1 MKFEFRNFKF
11 SLKSRGFAYHTCYF
25 NQIKVL
31 IIQFTSLSAPKQ
43 LNDLKKKTKKN
54 KNKKKKKEI
63 ALDLVIPEER
73 ENSSHNSFL

>member
-31 IIQFTSLSAPKQ
+31 VIQFTSLSAPKQ
-43 LNDLKKKTKKN
+43 LNDLKKK
-54 KNKKKKKEI
+54 KKKKKEI

>member
-43 LNDLKKKTKKN
+43 LNDLKKKQKK
-54 KNKKKKKEI
+54 KQKKKKEI

>member
-31 IIQFTSLSAPKQ
+31 VIQFTSLSAPKQ
-43 LNDLKKKTKKN
+43 LNDLKKKKK
-54 KNKKKKKEI
+54 KKKKKEI

>member
-43 LNDLKKKTKKN
+43 LNDLKKKQKK
-54 KNKKKKKEI
+54 KKKKKKEI

>member
-31 IIQFTSLSAPKQ
+31 VIQFTSLSAPKQ
-43 LNDLKKKTKKN
+43 LNDLKKT

>member
-43 LNDLKKKTKKN
+43 LNDLKKKQKKQ
-54 KNKKKKKEI
+54 KQKKKKEI

>member
-31 IIQFTSLSAPKQ
+31 VIQFTSLSAPKQ
-43 LNDLKKKTKKN
+43 LNDLKKNKK
-54 KNKKKKKEI
+54 KKKKKKEI

>member
-43 LNDLKKKTKKN
+43 LNDLKKK
-54 KNKKKKKEI
+54 KKKKKEI

>member
-11 SLKSRGFAYHTCYF
+11 SLKSRGFTYHTCYF

-43 LNDLKKKTKKN
+43 LNDLKKKQKKQ
-54 KNKKKKKEI
+54 KQKKKE
-63 ALDLVIPEER
+63 R
-73 ENSSHNSFL
+73 NRSRSCHS

>member
-43 LNDLKKKTKKN
+43 LNDLKKNTKK
-54 KNKKKKKEI
+54 KKKKKKKEI

>member
-43 LNDLKKKTKKN
+43 LNDLKKK
-54 KNKKKKKEI
+54 KKKKKI

>member
-43 LNDLKKKTKKN
+43 LNDLKKKKQKKQ
-54 KNKKKKKEI
+54 KQKKKKEI

>member
-31 IIQFTSLSAPKQ
+31 VIQFTILSAPKH
-43 LNDLKKKTKKN
+43 LNEQKKKKK
-54 KNKKKKKEI
+54 KKKKKEI

>member
-31 IIQFTSLSAPKQ
+31 VIQFTSLSAPKQ
-43 LNDLKKKTKKN
+43 LNYQKKKKK
-54 KNKKKKKEI
+54 KKKKKEI

>member
-31 IIQFTSLSAPKQ
+31 VIQFTSLSAPKQ
-43 LNDLKKKTKKN
+43 LNDLKKKT
-54 KNKKKKKEI
+54 KKKKKEI

>member
-11 SLKSRGFAYHTCYF
+11 SLKRRGFAYHTCYF
-25 NQIKVL
+25 NQIKVV

-43 LNDLKKKTKKN
+43 LNDLKKK
-54 KNKKKKKEI
+54 KKKKKEI

>member
-31 IIQFTSLSAPKQ
+31 VIQFTSLSAPKQ
-43 LNDLKKKTKKN
+43 LNDLKKKK
-54 KNKKKKKEI
+54 KKKKKEI

>member
-43 LNDLKKKTKKN
+43 LNDLKKK
-54 KNKKKKKEI
+54 KKKKKRKKEI

>member
-43 LNDLKKKTKKN
+43 LNDLKKKTKKT
-54 KNKKKKKEI
+54 KTKKKKKEI

>member
-31 IIQFTSLSAPKQ
+31 IIPFTSLSAPKQ
-43 LNDLKKKTKKN
+43 LNDLKKK
-54 KNKKKKKEI
+54 KKKKKEI

>member
-31 IIQFTSLSAPKQ
+31 VIQFKSLSAPKQ
-43 LNDLKKKTKKN
+43 LNDLKKKKK
-54 KNKKKKKEI
+54 KKKKKKEI

>member
-11 SLKSRGFAYHTCYF
+11 SLKSRGFAYHTRYF

-43 LNDLKKKTKKN
+43 LNDLKKKTKK
-54 KNKKKKKEI
+54 KKKEI

>member
-43 LNDLKKKTKKN
+43 LNDLKKK
-54 KNKKKKKEI
+54 KKKKEI

>member
-43 LNDLKKKTKKN
+43 LNDLKKKTKKQ
-54 KNKKKKKEI
+54 KQKKKKEI

>member
-11 SLKSRGFAYHTCYF
+11 SLKSRGFAYRTCYF

-31 IIQFTSLSAPKQ
+31 VIQFTSLSAPKQ
-43 LNDLKKKTKKN
+43 LNDLKKKT
-54 KNKKKKKEI
+54 KKKKKEI

>member
-43 LNDLKKKTKKN
+43 LNDLKKNKTKQ
-54 KNKKKKKEI
+54 KKKKEI

>member
-31 IIQFTSLSAPKQ
+31 IIQFTSLSAPIQ
-43 LNDLKKKTKKN
+43 LNDLKKNKKN

>member
-31 IIQFTSLSAPKQ
+31 VIQFTSLSAPKQ
-43 LNDLKKKTKKN
+43 LNDLKKK

>member
-31 IIQFTSLSAPKQ
+31 VIKFTSLSAPKH
-43 LNDLKKKTKKN
+43 LNDLKKKKK
-54 KNKKKKKEI
+54 KKKKKEI

>member
-43 LNDLKKKTKKN
+43 LNDLKKK
-54 KNKKKKKEI
+54 KKKKKKRKKEI

>member
-11 SLKSRGFAYHTCYF
+11 SLKSRGFTYHTCYF

-43 LNDLKKKTKKN
+43 LNDLKKKQKKQ
-54 KNKKKKKEI
+54 KQKKKKEI

>member
-31 IIQFTSLSAPKQ
+31 IIQFTSLSALKQ
-43 LNDLKKKTKKN
+43 LNDLKKTKKQK

>member
-31 IIQFTSLSAPKQ
+31 VIQFTSLSAPKQ
-43 LNDLKKKTKKN
+43 LNDLKKK
-54 KNKKKKKEI
+54 KKKKKNKEI